1 MGAPTGAYAELMMM
15 NGFDVCCV
23 ANDAETFKRIF
34 KLSLNIQLHPELR
47 HI

>member
-23 ANDAETFKRIF
+23 ANDAETFKF